1 MSLIF
6 KKLVETVKNN
16 SPTEKKMTND
26 KNEQLVKRINKNV
39 LIYEKIFNLLYLKK
53 HVKITSIFYL

>member
-16 SPTEKKMTND
+16 SSTVKKMAND
-26 KNEQLVKRINKNV
+26 KNGQLVKRINKNV
-39 LIYEKIFNLLYLKK
+39 SIYEKIFNLLYLKK
-53 HVKITSIFYL
+53 HVKVTTIFYL